1 MKKTLFEDIK
11 RMKDLMFQEDDFET
25 EDNVDVDETYEE
37 MTEEGEETTST
48 TSADAG
54 PSQGYPTVGK
64 WESGRTF
71 GPTYK
76 FPYAK
81 WDNGLVRGKGNKLV

>member
-1 MKKTLFEDIK
+1 MKKSLTEDIK
-11 RMKDLMFQEDDFET
+11 RIKNLMFQYEDPETEDDFDE
-25 EDNVDVDETYEE
+25 DETYEE
-37 MTEEGEETTST
+37 MTEEGEETST
-48 TSADAG
+48 ASADAG
-54 PSQGYPTVGK
+54 PSQGYPTVTK

-81 WDNGLVRGKGNKLV
+81 WDNGLVRGKANRLI